1 MEGDSPLHS
10 FLLRISYAF
19 ASTRV
24 QRSCDSSKT
33 EIPYFGIMTSG
44 LILENG
50 RFLIN
55 PPYYTNDV

>member
-1 MEGDSPLHS
+1 M
-10 FLLRISYAF
+10 LLLLLA
-19 ASTRV
+19 RV
-24 QRSCDSSKT
+24 QRICDSSKI

-55 PPYYTNDV
+55 PPDNTNEV